1 MIVDMKNIALFSLL
15 SLLVGC
21 STTNNSAAPQVVA
34 AALDPYLGKAVCFL
48 LVDAETGQI
57 QKSLNE
63 MNCNEQLSPCSTFKI
78 PLAIMGFESGVLK
91 DKDTTYKWDGV
102 KRMLDVWNQDTD
114 ATAWMKNS
122 TVWYSQVMTPKIGAT
137 KIKSYLRK
145 FEYGNQNFTGG
156 LKNAWLTPMSPKDNP
171 KNFSLKISAIEQ
183 IDFMKKFVRNKLPAK
198 QRSTDLTKEL
208 IFLETTPQG
217 YTFSGKTGSGFTD
230 GTRTRR
236 IGWFIGSLKTADR
249 EYVFATNFKDTEDYA
264 GTDYGGP
271 QAKAYT
277 IDLLK
282 SEGLW

>member
-1 MIVDMKNIALFSLL
+1 MAMKNILLISLL
-15 SLLVGC
+15 SFLVAC
-21 STTNNSAAPQVVA
+21 TTTNQPAEPQAAVVPV
-34 AALDPYLGKAVCFL
+34 DPYAGKAFCFL

-63 MNCNEQLSPCSTFKI
+63 MNCNEQLSPCSTFKV

-91 DKDTTYKWDGV
+91 DKNTTFKWDGT
-102 KRMLDVWNQDTD
+102 KRMLDVWNQDTSAAD
-114 ATAWMKNS
+114 WMKNS
-122 TVWYSQVMTPKIGAT
+122 TVWYSQLMTPKIGAT
-137 KIKSYLRK
+137 KIKNYLRK
-145 FEYGNQNFTGG
+145 YEYGNQNFKGG
-156 LKNAWLTPMSPKDNP
+156 LKNAWLTPTSPQDNP

-183 IDFMKKFVRNKLPAK
+183 IDFLKKFVRNKLPAK
-198 QRSTDLTKEL
+198 QTSIDQTKEL
-208 IFLETTPQG
+208 IFLETTPKG

-230 GTRTRR
+230 GTRTKR
-236 IGWFIGSLKTADR
+236 IGWFIGTLKTPDR

-264 GTDYGGP
+264 GQDYGGP